1 MSFSNDNPS
10 HTQHFHH
17 HHLHHRH
24 HPPNILNSQISPL
37 PSRVSQ
43 TFHGSSALWC
53 LANPI
58 SRDEPSLIN
67 ISKNFSIF
75 NFAKT
80 ILIRD
85 KQTQHRVCQLENLTE
100 RNVKV
105 WSCVC
110 YNLISM
116 YGLDWTHSDILSP
129 HCSLYFNIQI
139 LILYSSASLILV
151 LIPVSLRITNSFL
164 LTSFRP
170 ENYVAQIARLPADIK
185 YETLKVYQHD
195 TRIFLSLI
203 LSRSP
208 KFEEISQ

>member
-1 MSFSNDNPS
+1 M
-10 HTQHFHH
+10 
-17 HHLHHRH
+17 
-24 HPPNILNSQISPL
+24 
-37 PSRVSQ
+37 
-43 TFHGSSALWC
+43 
-53 LANPI
+53 
-58 SRDEPSLIN
+58 
-67 ISKNFSIF
+67 
-75 NFAKT
+75 
-80 ILIRD
+80 
-85 KQTQHRVCQLENLTE
+85 
-100 RNVKV
+100 KV

-110 YNLISM
+110 NNLISSM

-170 ENYVAQIARLPADIK
+170 ENYVAQTARLPADIK

-203 LSRSP
+203 LSLSLPYLKKYRNRKEDIRFKILQILCEP
-208 KFEEISQ
+208 QV

>member
-1 MSFSNDNPS
+1 MQSPAGRTRTDHRSACRFLIYNLSFSNDNPS
-10 HTQHFHH
+10 HTQLHH
-17 HHLHHRH
+17 HHHH

-139 LILYSSASLILV
+139 LILYSPVQLYTNTNTSQCTSQSSHYKFVLV
-151 LIPVSLRITNSFL
+151 DEFQTRELCCPNS
-164 LTSFRP
+164 P
-170 ENYVAQIARLPADIK
+170 PACGYQI
-185 YETLKVYQHD
+185 
-195 TRIFLSLI
+195 
-203 LSRSP
+203 
-208 KFEEISQ
+208 